1 MYICKIRSDTKPAT
15 CSGWSC
21 LGDQPAT
28 CPNLIWYRKGGGKDI
43 PCFAR
48 TSQPPSHS

>member
-1 MYICKIRSDTKPAT
+1 MYICKIRSDTKHHVW
-15 CSGWSC
+15 WS